1 MQRKLIA
8 LVSIVLA
15 AALVAPGWATAP
27 TAAQGEII
35 ITYWETFGPQD
46 GGVNDLVIEGFQAS
60 HPNVKVE
67 RVFVPFGDMSIKLR
81 TALASG
87 QGPDLIYAD
96 QQPAFLGSYVKAG
109 QILPLDDAFV
119 EYGWDQRVFGWA
131 QKRVSYFDHVYGI
144 GHEVEDLM
152 LMYNGKIFDE
162 LGLQVPTTLEE
173 LETVMQTIKDN
184 SSYTPMMLA
193 TGGGGPWNG
202 IHMINAIAYATMDVA
217 KVLETTPQGT
227 GSYTDPDWL
236 NVLKIYEKWA
246 KAGYFYKDANA
257 VDWEGHWSLFCAGQ
271 AAMLTQGTWL
281 FKPISDCE
289 AENPELFDFRVAP
302 FPVAAGRPYQAY
314 VGIGSAWYLSAEVA
328 NDPKLQKA
336 TLELLNALIS
346 PEAAIHWVQDAQ
358 LFPAVPFDQSQ
369 VTLTDQQLVALE
381 VIELAGSEGGG
392 PVPICFNNSAEEL
405 EVWKSVVQGLFAGSM
420 TPEQSIELL
429 EVELVASQ
437 QAWQSE

>member
-1 MQRKLIA
+1 MHRRLPALVGIGLIA
-8 LVSIVLA
+8 
-15 AALVAPGWATAP
+15 ALMGPGWLAVP
-27 TAAQGEII
+27 TAAQGNITV
-35 ITYWETFGPQD
+35 TYWETFGDQD
-46 GGVNDLVIEGFQAS
+46 GGVNDLVIETFKEA
-60 HPNVKVE
+60 HPNVTVE

-109 QILPLDDAFV
+109 QILPLDRAFV

-131 QKRVSYFDHVYGI
+131 QKRVTYFDRIYGV

-152 LMYNGKIFDE
+152 LMYNGRIFDE
-162 LGLQVPTTLEE
+162 LGLEVPTTLEE

-202 IHMINAIAYATMDVA
+202 IHMINAIAYATMDVS

-246 KAGYFYKDANA
+246 KAGYFYEDANA
-257 VDWEGHWSLFCAGQ
+257 VDWEGHWALLCAGQ
-271 AAMLTQGTWL
+271 AAMLAQGTWL
-281 FKPISDCE
+281 FKPISECE
-289 AENPELFDFRVAP
+289 AENPELFEFKVAP
-302 FPVAAGRPYQAY
+302 FPSAAGRPYQAY

-328 NDPKLQKA
+328 KDP
-336 TLELLNALIS
+336 ELHAAALDLLDALIS

-369 VTLTDQQLVALE
+369 VTLTEQQKVALE
-381 VIELAGSEGGG
+381 VIELVGSEGGG

-405 EVWKSVVQGLFAGSM
+405 DIWQSVVQGLFAGRM
-420 TPEQSIELL
+420 TPEVAIEQL
-429 EVELVASQ
+429 EVALVASQ
-437 QAWQSE
+437 QEWQSE

>member
-1 MQRKLIA
+1 MSRRFLSV
-8 LVSIVLA
+8 LVIVLVVGA
-15 AALVAPGWATAP
+15 ISSGMALRSTQ
-27 TAAQGEII
+27 AQDNIT

-46 GGVNDLVIEGFQAS
+46 GGVNDLVIKEFEAS
-60 HPNVKVE
+60 HPNVKIE
-67 RVFVPFGDMSIKLR
+67 RVFVPFGDMSMKLR

-87 QGPDLIYAD
+87 EGPDLIYGD
-96 QQPAFLGSYVKAG
+96 QQPAFLGSYVKAD
-109 QILPLDDAFV
+109 QILPLDAAYQ

-131 QKRVSYFDHVYGI
+131 QKRVSYFGHVYGV

-173 LETVMQTIKDN
+173 LETVMQTIKDK
-184 SSYTPMMLA
+184 SDYTPMMLA

-202 IHMINAIAYATMDVA
+202 IHMINAIAYATMDVS

-227 GSYTDPDWL
+227 GTYDDPDWL
-236 NVLKIYEKWA
+236 NVLNIYQKWA

-271 AAMLTQGTWL
+271 VAMLTQGTWL

-289 AENPELFDFRVAP
+289 AENPDLFDFKVAP

-314 VGIGSAWYLSAEVA
+314 VGIGSACYLSADVA
-328 NDPKLQKA
+328 NNPDLEIA
-336 TLELLNALIS
+336 TLEFLDALIS
-346 PEAAIHWVQDAQ
+346 PDAAVHWVQDAQ

-369 VTLTDQQLVALE
+369 VTLTEQQVVALD
-381 VIELAGSEGGG
+381 IIDMAGSEGGG

-405 EVWKSVVQGLFAGSM
+405 EVWQSVVQGLFAGTM
-420 TPEQSIELL
+420 TPEESIKQLNEK
-429 EVELVASQ
+429 LVASQ
-437 QAWQSE
+437 EAWQSE